1 METDSKKEYSKLIGI
16 VGLLLI
22 IASWILSFFETAGSN
37 LSYISYVVLGIGVF
51 IEILAVILGYPFI
64 RESFMKR
71 GTKKRLTSTLIIIIV
86 GTVFVSLY
94 YIAKVHLKWE
104 KDLSTKLF
112 SLSKQSKD
120 AIKALKSPLNIIV
133 LSEKE
138 GIEDNTRELLKA
150 YQDEKKEMIEIK
162 YRPPFRYPEL
172 FDRYKIPK
180 DPRGLGAIV
189 IEKQNS
195 KPPHYLSLLRQDL
208 YELVPSRGRPR
219 EIFKGENK
227 ITENILLLQE
237 TKKLIIYNS
246 QGHGE
251 KSFENTDRNGYSQLK
266 NSLLRENYQ
275 IKKISLLTE
284 KKVPEDCDLLIIAS
298 PIQPFG
304 PKEIEAVK
312 SYLKKGGKALILMDP
327 EVQKVKPGLNKL
339 LAEWSIKSDH
349 SIILDPKATAVLDRT
364 GRVFQVGLYGY
375 HQIIK
380 ELSNKNLRILFY
392 LARPFWIDTDK
403 QRSNVTITPLIFSSE
418 LGWGER
424 DPLNPRLDKNKPD
437 PSDLKGPVNY
447 VLAVEEKL
455 DKDKKIRLVLI
466 GDSDFLTNEMTK
478 GITST
483 LGYYGNAKDLFMNSM
498 SWLTNQEK
506 KITIRPK
513 EVKRRTLDLIGN
525 RKTMIWVVSLLI
537 LPFSIVGIGLFVY
550 SKKKKMK

>member
-64 RESFMKR
+64 REYFMKR
-71 GTKKRLTSTLIIIIV
+71 GTRKGLTSTLIIIIV

-94 YIAKVHLKWE
+94 YITKVHLQWE

-120 AIKALKSPLNIIV
+120 AIKTLKSPLNIIV

-138 GIEDNTRELLKA
+138 GVEDNTRELLKA
-150 YQDEKKEMIEIK
+150 YRDEQKEMIDIE

-172 FDRYKIPK
+172 FDKYKIPK
-180 DPRGLGAIV
+180 DPRGLGAII
-189 IEKQNS
+189 IEKRDS
-195 KPPHYLSLLRQDL
+195 KPLHYLSLLRQDL
-208 YELVPSRGRPR
+208 YDYVPGRGRPQQV
-219 EIFKGENK
+219 FKGESK
-227 ITENILLLQE
+227 ITEKIALLQE
-237 TKKLIIYNS
+237 TKKLTIYNS
-246 QGHGE
+246 EGHGE
-251 KSFENTDRNGYSQLK
+251 KSFENSERNGYSQLK
-266 NSLLRENYQ
+266 NTLLRENYQ
-275 IKKISLLTE
+275 LKTLSLLTE
-284 KKVPEDCDLLIIAS
+284 KKVPKDCDLLIIAS
-298 PIQPFG
+298 PIQPFS
-304 PKEIEAVK
+304 PKEIEAVIT
-312 SYLKKGGKALILMDP
+312 YLKKGGKALILMDP
-327 EVQKVKPGLNKL
+327 EVQKVKPGLAKL

-349 SIILDPKATAVLDRT
+349 SIVLDPKATAVLDRT
-364 GRVFQVGLYGY
+364 GRVFQVGLYG
-375 HQIIK
+375 HHRII
-380 ELSNKNLRILFY
+380 EGLSSKNLRILFY

-455 DKDKKIRLVLI
+455 GKDKEIRLVLI
-466 GDSDFLTNEMTK
+466 GDSDFLTNEMAR
-478 GITST
+478 GITSA
-483 LGYYGNAKDLFMNSM
+483 LGYYGNAKDLFMNSV
-498 SWLTNQEK
+498 SWLTKQEK

-537 LPFSIVGIGLFVY
+537 LPFSVVGLGMAVY